1 VSALL
6 EVRDLQTSYGAIQAL
21 KGVSLDVAAGE
32 IVALIGRN
40 GAGKSTL
47 LNTISG
53 LLRPRSGTVRLEGR
67 PLEGVPADLIVD
79 RGITQ
84 VPEGRKIFGILTVE
98 ENLDMGAFLCRDASE
113 VAARKERAFGLFPR
127 LRERRTQLGGTLSG
141 GEQQM
146 LAIGRALMMAPR
158 LLLMDEPSLGL
169 APTLVRAIFQV
180 IREINAAG
188 TAVLLV
194 EQNARMALRVAQRGY
209 VMDTGRVVL
218 TGAARDL
225 LDDEEVKRAYLG

>member
-1 VSALL
+1 MVLLKVEDVHAYHGEVHAL
-6 EVRDLQTSYGAIQAL
+6 D
-21 KGVSLDVAAGE
+21 GVSLEVHEGE
-32 IVALIGRN
+32 IVSLIGRN

-53 LLRPRSGTVRLEGR
+53 LLRPRQGRILFAGQRLDGNPAHTIVER
-67 PLEGVPADLIVD
+67 GV
-79 RGITQ
+79 TQ

-98 ENLDMGAFLCRDASE
+98 ENLEMGGFLCRE
-113 VAARKERAFGLFPR
+113 PEEIAARKEKAFALFPR
-127 LRERRTQLGGTLSG
+127 LRERRGQLAGSLSG

-169 APTLVRAIFQV
+169 APMLVRAIFRV
-180 IREINAAG
+180 IRDIHRAG

-194 EQNARMALRVAQRGY
+194 EQNARLALRIAQRGY
-209 VMDTGRVVL
+209 VLETGRVVL
-218 TGAARDL
+218 HGETKAL
-225 LDDEEVKRAYLG
+225 IEDEEVRRAYLG